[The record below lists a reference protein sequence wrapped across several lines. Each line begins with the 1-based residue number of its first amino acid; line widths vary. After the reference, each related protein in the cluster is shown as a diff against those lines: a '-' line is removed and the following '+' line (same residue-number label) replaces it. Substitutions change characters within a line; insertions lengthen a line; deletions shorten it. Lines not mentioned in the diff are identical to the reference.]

1 MTSVIRIT
9 LAVLALAAAL
19 PAQESILARRL
30 MDSVAVRRGPNRV
43 ETVLYPFASSANLA
57 IGDELEQGSGG
68 QSELFLSSGGYL
80 ELYGQSHV
88 IVLRLDSEGD
98 VLRFPLM
105 RLLNVISVDR
115 TVICELPGDVTCR
128 LLGTE
133 MQARVDSGR
142 IRIRNRGNQPIF
154 VTGSISIDRDAGGS
168 TTIELMQG
176 QEALMPLVR
185 SHPDSPG
192 RMLEQWGQLSLRQ
205 NGGFALLTS
214 EDVLKVSLVDDSEAP
229 RDDLLTVAGVRTKL
243 PHGTLQIENHRR
255 AIPEALDVYEALSR
269 ISGAPAIINPTTVDD
284 MLKRFTAEELRSL
297 GAEVKAEQEGRTVPE
312 DSDSKTSDATEGKAS
327 DRP

>member
-115 TVICELPGDVTCR
+115 TVIC
-128 LLGTE
+128 
-133 MQARVDSGR
+133 
-142 IRIRNRGNQPIF
+142 
-154 VTGSISIDRDAGGS
+154 
-168 TTIELMQG
+168 
-176 QEALMPLVR
+176 
-185 SHPDSPG
+185 
-192 RMLEQWGQLSLRQ
+192 
-205 NGGFALLTS
+205 
-214 EDVLKVSLVDDSEAP
+214 
-229 RDDLLTVAGVRTKL
+229 
-243 PHGTLQIENHRR
+243 
-255 AIPEALDVYEALSR
+255 
-269 ISGAPAIINPTTVDD
+269 
-284 MLKRFTAEELRSL
+284 
-297 GAEVKAEQEGRTVPE
+297 
-312 DSDSKTSDATEGKAS
+312 
-327 DRP
+327 